1 MGTKTFFKISK
12 QCNMIMSK
20 LIIFF
25 GWTIPLIQL
34 YLPLA
39 FKEWWKSPIFR
50 RKPGGCLSSG
60 TYWPSDANHG
70 QCFALTRVLVPIG
83 RPHIICSTA
92 TQPPYTPLEPRRVPA
107 TALLLSSSLY
117 LSAPSLHPHPRLSSP
132 PLPGAL
138 SHSSGLH
145 TEPHCVCV
153 LQSTQSG
160 LISDTHTTNR
170 VCAQSHRWVHTHTYI
185 PS

>member
-1 MGTKTFFKISK
+1 MGQHILQNM

-25 GWTIPLIQL
+25 GCTIPLIQL
-34 YLPLA
+34 YLTIA
-39 FKEWWKSPIFR
+39 FKEWWKSPR
-50 RKPGGCLSSG
+50 RKPGGCLIFGHVSAFWCLMPIKVS
-60 TYWPSDANHG
+60 
-70 QCFALTRVLVPIG
+70 VLLPTQVLMPIG
-83 RPHIICSTA
+83 RPHIIWSTA

-107 TALLLSSSLY
+107 TALLPSSSLY

-145 TEPHCVCV
+145 TEPHCVRV

-160 LISDTHTTNR
+160 LISDTHTSNR
-170 VCAQSHRWVHTHTYI
+170 VCAQSHWWVHTHTHI